1 MRAGRIMAAMVGL
14 LGAAIATGSP
24 AQDTGMIQGAWT
36 VVSAERD
43 GKPAEDVAG
52 HRLAFSGDTF
62 TIQHEGHTLYRGT
75 YSVDPARKPAQIDFR
90 HTEGPLKGKTW
101 KGIYLL
107 ESETLKTCDNAPNMG
122 KPRPAQFSTKAGS
135 GHILIVFKRA
145 MQ

>member
-1 MRAGRIMAAMVGL
+1 MRGRRVLAAMVGL

-24 AQDTGMIQGAWT
+24 AQDTGMIQGAWK

-43 GKPAEDVAG
+43 GKPAADVSG

-62 TIQHEGHTLYRGT
+62 TSQHEGHVLYRGT
-75 YSVDPARKPAQIDFR
+75 YSVDPTRKPARIDFR
-90 HTEGPLKGKTW
+90 HTEGDLKGKTW

-107 ESETLKTCDNAPNMG
+107 EGDTLKTCDNAPNIA
-122 KPRPAQFSTKAGS
+122 KPRPAQFSAKAGS
-135 GHILIVFKRA
+135 GHILIVLKRD